1 MKLVNYEG
9 LVPLAVFAHPDDET
23 FRPGGTLALLARK
36 GAKVHLLTATR
47 GEAGS
52 RGDPPLCEVK
62 DLADVREREL
72 RCACAALGLE
82 PPRVL
87 NYKDGHLHEADPE
100 AVVADILAFM
110 DEVRPQVVLTFG
122 ADGLSGHPDHVSI
135 GQCTAQAYAA
145 SDQIAALYTLAVP
158 RSLAEQL
165 EMRQVHSVPDEQIAL
180 RVDVTP
186 AWEIK
191 KAAMNCHMTQ
201 RTSTPLMSAP
211 EERQRLFF
219 GREFFVQA
227 ACRAPESDF
236 MPDLLKEYSL

>member
-1 MKLVNYEG
+1 MVGDTVAL
-9 LVPLAVFAHPDDET
+9 LAIFAHPDDET

-36 GAKVHLLTATR
+36 GVRVHVLTATR

-52 RGDPPLCEVK
+52 RGDPPQCEAK

-87 NYKDGHLHEADPE
+87 NYKDGHLHEADPC

-122 ADGLSGHPDHVSI
+122 ADGLSGHPDHIAS
-135 GQCTAQAYAA
+135 GRCAAQASAA
-145 SDQIAALYTLAVP
+145 SIHVAALYTLAVP
-158 RSLAEQL
+158 HSLAEQL
-165 EMRQVHSVPDEQIAL
+165 EMRQVHPVPDEKIAL
-180 RVDVTP
+180 RVDVST
-186 AWEIK
+186 AWEAK
-191 KAAMNCHMTQ
+191 RAAMACHATQ
-201 RTSTPLMSAP
+201 RSSTPLLNAD
-211 EERQRLFF
+211 EGRQRLFF
-219 GREFFVQA
+219 GREFFVLA

-236 MPDLLKEYSL
+236 MPALLKEYSL

>member
-1 MKLVNYEG
+1 MTGGKASL
-9 LVPLAVFAHPDDET
+9 LAVFAHPDDET

-36 GAKVHLLTATR
+36 GVKVHLLTATR

-52 RGDPPLCEVK
+52 RGDPPLCEAK
-62 DLADVREREL
+62 DLPDVREREL

-87 NYKDGHLHEADPE
+87 NYEDGHLREADPG
-100 AVVADILAFM
+100 AARADILAFM
-110 DEVRPQVVLTFG
+110 GEVRPHVVLTFG
-122 ADGLSGHPDHVSI
+122 ADGLSGHPDHIAI
-135 GQCTAQAYAA
+135 GRYTVQAYAA
-145 SDQIAALYTLAVP
+145 NDHVAALYTLAVP

-186 AWEIK
+186 AWEVK

-201 RTSTPLMSAP
+201 RTSTPLISAP

-219 GREFFVQA
+219 GREFFA
-227 ACRAPESDF
+227 LAGYRAPESDF
-236 MPDLLKEYSL
+236 MPALLKEYSL